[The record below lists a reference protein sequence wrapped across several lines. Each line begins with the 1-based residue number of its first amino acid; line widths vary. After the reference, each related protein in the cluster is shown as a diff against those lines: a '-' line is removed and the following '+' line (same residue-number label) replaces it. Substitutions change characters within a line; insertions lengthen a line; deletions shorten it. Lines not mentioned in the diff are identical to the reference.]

1 MRILGVD
8 PGSAICGYGIV
19 EQRPGGLRFVAAGT
33 IRSTA
38 LSPGPMRLRR
48 IHESLIVLIDRHLP
62 GAIALERHF
71 LAANVHSAFRLGE
84 ARAMAMLAA
93 AEREIPLFEY
103 PPNQVKLAVAGHGHA
118 GKTEIARMVRRTLKL
133 EESLELAADATDALA
148 IALCHL
154 ERACPSRL
162 TDSVVRNRPPAREK
176 AVAR

>member
-8 PGSAICGYGIV
+8 PGSAVCGYGII
-19 EQRPGGLRFVAAGT
+19 ERRADGLRFVAAGA

-38 LSPGPMRLRR
+38 LAPGPMRLRR
-48 IHESLIVLIDRHLP
+48 IHENLLAIADRYAP
-62 GAIALERHF
+62 DAIALERHF

-118 GKTEIARMVRRTLKL
+118 GKAEIGRMVRRTLEL
-133 EESLELAADATDALA
+133 EASLELTADAADALA

-154 ERACPSRL
+154 ERVCPSRL
-162 TDSVVRNRPPAREK
+162 SESIVRNRPPAQKR
-176 AVAR
+176 AVSR